1 MPCVKFSL
9 VGDSQWKAVQ
19 ESLPPEWTKCGCISG
34 FRTSGVNQ
42 LTGWT
47 STRASQI
54 PPPFALPLRGSSKQ
68 KPKQDLSQKNS
79 THARPNRHDCRG
91 SSQSHLLSMCICF
104 APCITG
110 VLVLDL
116 TWFEGTRPRGHEGT
130 RVRGHEGTG
139 ARGHG
144 GTRYGP
150 GRQEMRS
157 GGGFERESAAT
168 SRHAVYRSLV

>member
-1 MPCVKFSL
+1 MAIVYHMPCAKFSL

-19 ESLPPEWTKCGCISG
+19 ESLPPEWAKCGSVSG
-34 FRTSGVNQ
+34 SWASGVNQ

-54 PPPFALPLRGSSKQ
+54 PPPFALPVRGSSKQ
-68 KPKQDLSQKNS
+68 NQSRTRVEKS

-110 VLVLDL
+110 ALVLDL
-116 TWFEGTRPRGHEGT
+116 KCSICCSGRNQS
-130 RVRGHEGTG
+130 
-139 ARGHG
+139 ADLS
-144 GTRYGP
+144 GP
-150 GRQEMRS
+150 MTAE
-157 GGGFERESAAT
+157 
-168 SRHAVYRSLV
+168 